1 MVLKMVLVMMVVM
14 AVMHGNSGKVVKVVM
29 CWWQ

>member
-14 AVMHGNSGKVVKVVM
+14 AVMHGNSGKVVM